1 MPLVYRCTDHIDQ
14 LSTDQQKITFSDNE
28 LNFCSEA
35 APELSIHE
43 QRNWLIHL
51 HYIRKEFDECKMVVK
66 EQLAESQ
73 GICEYAV
80 YVQGLISLILY
91 ETG

>member
-1 MPLVYRCTDHIDQ
+1 MFHFVT
-14 LSTDQQKITFSDNE
+14 
-28 LNFCSEA
+28 

-51 HYIRKEFDECKMVVK
+51 HYVRKEFDDCKMVIK

-73 GICEYAV
+73 GICEYAI
-80 YVQGLISLILY
+80 YVQGLFICFSCCHVSLMNPVIY
-91 ETG
+91 VK